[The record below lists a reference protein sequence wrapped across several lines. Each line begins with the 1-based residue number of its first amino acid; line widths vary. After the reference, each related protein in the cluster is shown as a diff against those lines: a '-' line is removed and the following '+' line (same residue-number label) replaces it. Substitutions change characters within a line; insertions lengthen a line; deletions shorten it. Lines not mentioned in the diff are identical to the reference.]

1 LTVEEFIKW
10 IDEHKLVKFVQ
21 EDRDVEMEKIM
32 ERHSAKLDDDST
44 SDTKPA
50 V

>member
-21 EDRDVEMEKIM
+21 EDRDVEMDRIM
-32 ERHSAKLDDDST
+32 ERHSTKHDDDST
-44 SDTKPA
+44 SDIKPA
-50 V
+50 A